1 MKFPLYCTFFIS
13 ILRFFDFYF
22 ALFFISI
29 LRFDVSYLLRLLFR

>member
-1 MKFPLYCTFFIS
+1 MRNEISSLLHFFY
-13 ILRFFDFYF
+13 FYF